1 MMKWVGALSL
11 LESARTDSK
20 RRMPTMGC
28 NLSKQRPVRPQRP
41 TSDVSSSS
49 KSHDGKKHSS
59 KYKEVSEICVTYLLL
74 AAERELNHFALLQQN
89 KGFHT
94 DYRYSK
100 QPCLFTLEWDFM
112 LLAWLLIFRHRSIK
126 SIPWEM
132 MASHL
137 LNWNSLPCSMNHYVA
152 ISRQQWKRNEISF
165 FGYYLFGGE
174 VGA

>member
-94 DYRYSK
+94 DYLPYLLFGKANKKLLKSK
-100 QPCLFTLEWDFM
+100 HYFGKKWSLPHYFLFGEPK
-112 LLAWLLIFRHRSIK
+112 LAWRH
-126 SIPWEM
+126 
-132 MASHL
+132 
-137 LNWNSLPCSMNHYVA
+137 CSQCGIADSEWVPLA
-152 ISRQQWKRNEISF
+152 PLSW
-165 FGYYLFGGE
+165 
-174 VGA
+174 